1 MTSLRRSRRA
11 GAFAAAAVL
20 TAVAAGPAVA
30 AAGTLTVSKS
40 TGLAVGDKVTVSAK
54 GLSPDQGFVPIG
66 LCKPKPAGPADC
78 ETSPDAAVIGKTD
91 GSGVWHSAADNAA
104 TARIT
109 VKAKAGG
116 ADCTA
121 KPGNCVIA
129 VSISSTK
136 ELVEVPLTVRAGGPG
151 PSSPAPSA
159 STRVPGPA
167 TGGGAGTAASGGG
180 SDAGSLPRTGSTDG
194 LPVAALM
201 GGTLVLLGGC
211 TLVLLRRGHQA

>member
-20 TAVAAGPAVA
+20 TAVAAGPAV